1 MKVSKF
7 VIFGSNTS
15 EHHNTVTRKLING
28 GFTRIYGSDSSS
40 TLSATAN
47 RKNVWFINVNTKT
60 YMYETLGAD
69 ESSDQLLSWGPVYD
83 FVPQSWSP
91 EGFKPVDTHMVVVQ
105 NVGSLSINSF
115 LTKRGF
121 KFTLHPGAIATKYFN
136 INLSDKTIT
145 TSDLLIEGIPKI
157 SFALLID
164 AVMKEEEKMGITT
177 KDYGYETLIEQDRI
191 QKDLVNTLRSSS
203 ATTATT
209 AKPVDH
215 TIVVYTNNAQTLVFH
230 NIENF
235 TVTSTGF
242 SFDYK
247 GKLTSVKRH
256 AVFNNTSTA
265 GYALAD

>member
-7 VIFGSNTS
+7 VIFGPNTS
-15 EHHNTVTRKLING
+15 EHHNTVSTKLRNG
-28 GFTRIYGSDSSS
+28 GFTRIYGSYSSS

-47 RKNVWFINVNTKT
+47 RKNVWFIDVSSKT
-60 YMYETLGAD
+60 YMYETLGVGA
-69 ESSDQLLSWGPVYD
+69 SSDKLLSWGPVYD

-91 EGFKPVDTHMVVVQ
+91 KGFKPIDTHLVAVQ
-105 NVGSLSINSF
+105 NVGSLSLDAF
-115 LTKRGF
+115 LTKKGF
-121 KFTLHPGAIATKYFN
+121 KFTMGPGEIATKYIN
-136 INLSDKTIT
+136 VNLSDKTMT

-164 AVMKEEEKMGITT
+164 AVLKEEEKLGITT

-203 ATTATT
+203 ATTTT
-209 AKPVDH
+209 KPVDH

-235 TVTSTGF
+235 AVTSTGF

-265 GYALAD
+265 GYALADE